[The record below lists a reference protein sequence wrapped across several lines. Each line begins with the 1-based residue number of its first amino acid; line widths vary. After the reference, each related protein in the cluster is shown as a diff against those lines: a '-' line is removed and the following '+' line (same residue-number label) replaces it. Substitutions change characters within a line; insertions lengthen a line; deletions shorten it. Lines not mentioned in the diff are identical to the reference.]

1 MGCNIGTPKIFY
13 HRHPIY
19 LYNTPCTTLRA
30 TTCITTCATK
40 RATKRTPNRLPNAP
54 LKFGFTPFAHFSRDY
69 KRERTK
75 NFSHRQN
82 YIHIYTQN
90 TVVKLSH
97 LKQIIKE
104 EFLKEYGEETNKPS
118 TREFEQAINDVE
130 VIIPLI
136 SHRILHDKNMEHNEE
151 NIAKLNKIILQKV
164 REGNDEILDEMWELA
179 GSAIMKNAIN
189 IITFY
194 TK

>member
-1 MGCNIGTPKIFY
+1 MN
-13 HRHPIY
+13 
-19 LYNTPCTTLRA
+19 LRES
-30 TTCITTCATK
+30 I
-40 RATKRTPNRLPNAP
+40 RRI
-54 LKFGFTPFAHFSRDY
+54 LK
-69 KRERTK
+69 
-75 NFSHRQN
+75 
-82 YIHIYTQN
+82 
-90 TVVKLSH
+90 
-97 LKQIIKE
+97 
-104 EFLKEYGEETNKPS
+104 EETNKPS
-118 TREFEQAINDVE
+118 EREFEQAINDVE

-151 NIAKLNKIILQKV
+151 NIVKLNKIILQKV